1 MLISDCLDSYDDS
14 SAKIWGTKFGSIA
27 IKILT
32 PVSWRSLGGAGD
44 STDMTTLYLIYVYIY
59 CIYIYIFI
67 YFHMTVKYRA
77 YTVMYTLVL
86 MLL

>member
-32 PVSWRSLGGAGD
+32 PVSWRSLGGCWGLHGYD
-44 STDMTTLYLIYVYIY
+44 HTISNIYIY
-59 CIYIYIFI
+59 TVYIYIFI
-67 YFHMTVKYRA
+67 YFLMTVKYRA

>member
-32 PVSWRSLGGAGD
+32 PVSWRSLGGCWGLHGYD
-44 STDMTTLYLIYVYIY
+44 HTISNIYIL
-59 CIYIYIFI
+59 YIYIFI
-67 YFHMTVKYRA
+67 YFLMTVKYRA